1 MSRRLLVSF
10 LLVAV
15 VVLAALQIPL
25 GIQNARTADRDLQA
39 QVERDVFALAAL
51 VEDAL
56 ESDAALPGRVV
67 RVAVDY
73 TARTGGRVVVVDADG
88 DAVLDTDATAD
99 RPGVRSFATRPEIV
113 SALDGR
119 IAAGT
124 RRSETLG
131 HRLLY
136 VAAPSASGGVV
147 HGAVRI
153 TYPTSAVDE
162 RVRHYWLLL
171 AAIAAL
177 VLAAVA
183 VGGVVLARWLSRPL
197 ARVEQ
202 AAALAGGGD
211 LTVRAPADAGP
222 PEVRSLAL
230 SFNAMVTAIGGLLR
244 AQREFVADAS
254 HELRTP
260 LAALRLRLENL
271 EHDVTPAARPGLDGA
286 LAEVERLSVL
296 VDDLLALAR
305 ADAGQAKPETVD
317 LRAVAAGRL
326 EAWQAAGDDQDVR
339 FELAGGGPVPAR
351 ATPGAIAQVL
361 DNLLANALAVAPP
374 GSAVRVGCSVAG
386 GWAELVVED
395 EGPGLPAADRERAFD
410 RFWRAAGTTP
420 GEGSGLGLAIVRRL
434 VEADAGSVR
443 LDEAPGGGL
452 RAVVRLL
459 LPA

>member
-1 MSRRLLVSF
+1 
-10 LLVAV
+10 
-15 VVLAALQIPL
+15 
-25 GIQNARTADRDLQA
+25 
-39 QVERDVFALAAL
+39 
-51 VEDAL
+51 
-56 ESDAALPGRVV
+56 
-67 RVAVDY
+67 
-73 TARTGGRVVVVDADG
+73 
-88 DAVLDTDATAD
+88 
-99 RPGVRSFATRPEIV
+99 
-113 SALDGR
+113 
-119 IAAGT
+119 
-124 RRSETLG
+124 
-131 HRLLY
+131 
-136 VAAPSASGGVV
+136 
-147 HGAVRI
+147 
-153 TYPTSAVDE
+153 
-162 RVRHYWLLL
+162 
-171 AAIAAL
+171 
-177 VLAAVA
+177 
-183 VGGVVLARWLSRPL
+183 
-197 ARVEQ
+197 
-202 AAALAGGGD
+202 
-211 LTVRAPADAGP
+211 
-222 PEVRSLAL
+222 
-230 SFNAMVTAIGGLLR
+230 
-244 AQREFVADAS
+244 
-254 HELRTP
+254 
-260 LAALRLRLENL
+260 
-271 EHDVTPAARPGLDGA
+271 LDGA

-339 FELAGGGPVPAR
+339 LELAGGGPVPAR

-452 RAVVRLL
+452 RAVVRLP